1 MDYICTSDGRVS
13 FKKEGY
19 IAHNVGN
26 IKNIYLHENEMEVIH
41 RNGKDGKLY
50 FTFPN
55 EESAI
60 KASKEIS
67 EQLNK

>member
-19 IAHNVGN
+19 ISHHVGN
-26 IKNIYLHENEMEVIH
+26 INDMYLHENQMRIIH
-41 RNGKDGKLY
+41 RSGENGRLH

-55 EESAI
+55 EASAL
-60 KASKEIS
+60 KASKEIN
-67 EQLNK
+67 EQLNS